1 MASYGYYRVSIFTA
15 MFVGYTLYYFNRKT
29 FSFVM
34 PSVMEEVTLEKD
46 DLGLITS
53 SQSLAYAISKFISG
67 VLSDQI
73 SARMLF
79 CSGLLLVG
87 LINVFFSWSSTV
99 TAFTVLWFFNGLA
112 QGFGWPPCGK
122 ILRKWFEPS
131 QFGTWWAVLSTSM
144 NLAGSLGPLI
154 ATTMAL
160 SYSWRVTLSLSG
172 SIAIGLAF
180 VCLIFIVN
188 EPMDVGLPNIEPSLK
203 KGSKKGSTGD
213 ESTVKELL
221 LTPYLWVLNIGY
233 LVVFGVK
240 TCCTDWGQLFLI
252 QEKGQTALLGSS
264 FMSALEVGGLL
275 GSVAA
280 GYFSDKA
287 VARSG
292 LRSHGNPRHGLL
304 LSMMA
309 GMAISMYLFRVTVTA
324 ESTKLWI
331 LSLGAIFGFCSY
343 GPIAL
348 FGVIA
353 NESAPSNLS
362 GTSHAIVALMANV
375 GGFLAGFPFSSIA
388 KFYSWDTAFWVAELT
403 CAVTTVAFFLLRN
416 IRTKMG
422 RLPKKLD

>member
-1 MASYGYYRVSIFTA
+1 MQICSTIAKGCSKMASYGYYRLSIFTA

-73 SARMLF
+73 SARLLF
-79 CSGLLLVG
+79 CSGLFLVG

-99 TAFTVLWFFNGLA
+99 TAFAVLWFFNGLA

-172 SIAIGLAF
+172 SIAVVSAF
-180 VCLIFIVN
+180 ICLIFIIN

-203 KGSKKGSTGD
+203 KGSKKGTILPQSI
-213 ESTVKELL
+213 V
-221 LTPYLWVLNIGY
+221 
-233 LVVFGVK
+233 
-240 TCCTDWGQLFLI
+240 
-252 QEKGQTALLGSS
+252 
-264 FMSALEVGGLL
+264 
-275 GSVAA
+275 
-280 GYFSDKA
+280 
-287 VARSG
+287 R
-292 LRSHGNPRHGLL
+292 
-304 LSMMA
+304 LS
-309 GMAISMYLFRVTVTA
+309 
-324 ESTKLWI
+324 
-331 LSLGAIFGFCSY
+331 
-343 GPIAL
+343 
-348 FGVIA
+348 
-353 NESAPSNLS
+353 
-362 GTSHAIVALMANV
+362 V

-388 KFYSWDTAFWVAELT
+388 KVYSWDMAFWIAEVT

-422 RLPKKLD
+422 RLPKKID